1 MAYNTKQ
8 YWNDKEKRAIQAQ
21 EWSEKMA
28 KTYHENIEKCVKD
41 TKIYDEQLEFHHQ
54 RMERM
59 PVVELV
65 ATDSVSAV
73 FEADQEYKVAVLNFA
88 SYKNPGGRFLDGSKA
103 QEECLCHESYLY
115 NVLKEFEDSY
125 YKENCKVLNKAL
137 YTNKALYSPNVE
149 FFRGDKVAVA
159 DVITCAAPN
168 YTPGKRY
175 HSVTALE
182 NKQALESRITYVL
195 NIAND
200 NDADILIL
208 GAFGCGVFSQ
218 EPEIVAKMFL
228 EKLANYSFTKVVFAV
243 PDKDSNN
250 YKGFLKAC
258 TEFGLRAN
266 TYVSIR

>member
-1 MAYNTKQ
+1 MAYNTKS
-8 YWNDKEKRAIQAQ
+8 YWTDKEKRAIQARK
-21 EWSEKMA
+21 WSEKIT
-28 KTYHENIEKCVKD
+28 KQYPENIEKCVKG
-41 TKIYDEQLEFHHQ
+41 TKIYDDQLEFQHH

-59 PVVELV
+59 PIVELV

-73 FEADQEYKVAVLNFA
+73 FDADHENKVAVLNFA

-125 YKENCKVLNKAL
+125 YKQNAKMLNKAL
-137 YTNKALYSPNVE
+137 YTNRALYSPNVE
-149 FFRGDKVAVA
+149 FFRDDKTAMA

-175 HSVTALE
+175 HSVTPLE
-182 NKQALESRITYVL
+182 NKQALESRIAYVL

-200 NDADILIL
+200 NDADTLIL

-218 EPEIVAKMFL
+218 EPEMVAKMFL
-228 EKLANYSFTKVVFAV
+228 EKLDNYSFTKVVFAV
-243 PDKDSNN
+243 PDKESDI
-250 YKGFLKAC
+250 YKGFLKVC
-258 TEFGLRAN
+258 TEFGNKPN
-266 TYVSIR
+266 TYVQIK